1 MISKIWHDFN
11 QQLLVFIKNKVND
24 QDIAEDILQDTFIKV
39 QKNIAT
45 LHEPNKLTSWLYQI
59 CRNVI
64 IDYYRKQSL
73 NIEDID
79 VSELINEVNDEA
91 DRTYLNTCINLL
103 INDIDELYRDILIAY
118 EINSLKQKDIAKQF
132 NLSLPA
138 VKSRIK
144 RGRLQ
149 LKEKLIYC
157 CEFNFNETYITHECK
172 TKCACE

>member
-1 MISKIWHDFN
+1 MITQIWHDFH
-11 QQLLVFIKNKVND
+11 QQLLVFIKSKVSN
-24 QDIAEDILQDTFIKV
+24 QDIAEDILQDTFIRV

-64 IDYYRKQSL
+64 IDYYRKQTL
-73 NIEDID
+73 NIDDID
-79 VSELINEVNDEA
+79 VNELTNETNIEL
-91 DRTYLNTCINLL
+91 DRIKLNSCINLL
-103 INDIDELYRDILIAY
+103 INDIDESYKDILVAY
-118 EINSLKQKDIAKQF
+118 EINCLKQKDIAQHF

-144 RGRLQ
+144 RGRHQ

-157 CEFNFNETYITHECK
+157 CDFNFNENNITHECK
-172 TKCACE
+172 VDCSCN